1 MAVKDLYFQTNV
13 FMVKLIPQDFPMN
26 RHVSLKAW
34 SAFLKFRVSAHD
46 NANEPSVRPSFLLH
60 SSSDPGALFLD
71 SPPPKMHAALRL
83 RVLTVF
89 RLWAARRTDDE
100 NPLYPFF

>member
-1 MAVKDLYFQTNV
+1 
-13 FMVKLIPQDFPMN
+13 MN
-26 RHVSLKAW
+26 RYVSLKAW
-34 SAFLKFRVSAHD
+34 SAFLKFRVGAHD